1 MVFAFPFWNKTST
14 ICPKLER
21 NVTAASA
28 PHDDSQ
34 KQRTRNTNT
43 NNINTEYQLYTNIQI
58 YQLYANK
65 SFFSILKQN
74 QNKSFQITKRCNSYC
89 ISSARWF
96 SKTKNNTN
104 TSTNTSNTNKIIWD
118 ENSTGIHAKNVWCCG
133 GGYFGLKKF
142 AEKLRKSRQNVN
154 RDKSA

>member
-58 YQLYANK
+58 YQLYTNK

-96 SKTKNNTN
+96 SKTKNNTSKSIEK
-104 TSTNTSNTNKIIWD
+104 TYHLKAKSTRNRTVKDSIK
-118 ENSTGIHAKNVWCCG
+118 ENQQ
-133 GGYFGLKKF
+133 
-142 AEKLRKSRQNVN
+142 RR
-154 RDKSA
+154 R